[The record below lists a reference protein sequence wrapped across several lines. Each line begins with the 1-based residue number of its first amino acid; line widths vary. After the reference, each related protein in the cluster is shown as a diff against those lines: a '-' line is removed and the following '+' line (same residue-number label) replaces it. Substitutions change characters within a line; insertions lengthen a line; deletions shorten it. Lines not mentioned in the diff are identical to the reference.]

1 MINFIKNLL
10 GFGAKETVKE
20 ILTPP
25 AKTDVL
31 ATALTASTYIEPAKP
46 INKVKAISVPATTTN
61 TKPKA
66 KPAVTQGNTKGGNGA
81 VKQQPKQSAK
91 PQAPKPAKPKQK
103 AKRK

>member
-25 AKTDVL
+25 VKSDPVVT
-31 ATALTASTYIEPAKP
+31 TSTYIEPAKP
-46 INKVKAISVPATTTN
+46 VNKVKAITVPATAAN

-81 VKQQPKQSAK
+81 VKQQPKQSN
-91 PQAPKPAKPKQK
+91 KPKAPGKPK
-103 AKRK
+103 ARRK

>member
-10 GFGAKETVKE
+10 GFGAKETV
-20 ILTPP
+20 TPAVKSDP
-25 AKTDVL
+25 VV
-31 ATALTASTYIEPAKP
+31 TAVTASTYIEPAKP
-46 INKVKAISVPATTTN
+46 LNKVKAISVPATATN

-91 PQAPKPAKPKQK
+91 PQAPKPARPKQK